1 MVPNKDNNSERL
13 LVLAPTGR
21 DGALIAEAVSAHGLS
36 SEICGDAAGL
46 AAELPKGAGVVLIAE
61 EALTTESISVL
72 RQAFGTQPPWS
83 DLPILVLALAGE
95 STPTVAHLLKRWA
108 ALGNVTVIERPVRP
122 ATLLSVINAALRA
135 RRRQYELQ
143 RLFDHLQVAE
153 ERLRTMI
160 ESAQD
165 YAIINL
171 NLAGEVIFW
180 NAGAERLLGYA
191 EDAILGK
198 SIDMV
203 FSEEDRRSGVP
214 ARERDT
220 ALRTGHAEAEGWRV
234 RQDGSRFWGS
244 GVVNPTRDADGRV
257 IGFVKVL
264 RDMTAHKRSE
274 ERLAEQARALQRSN
288 DDLQRFAYVAS
299 HDLQEPLRAIGSYSQ
314 LLVRKAEGR
323 LDEDSEQFVHFIV
336 DGVDRMRTLI
346 HDLLEFSRLTSG
358 EPEPP
363 ERVDCNA
370 VLGLAL
376 QHLQPRIAESGARIR
391 FERLPVVVGNE
402 SRLLQVLQNLIGNAL
417 KYCDRTPEISISAAR
432 DHDFWQIVVRDNGIG
447 IPPEHHEE
455 IFGLFRRLHSRTK
468 YPGTGIGLATCKRI
482 IEQLGGHIW
491 VKSSPGAGSEF
502 YVTLPA
508 AEADSSP
515 QARAARAFVPE

>member
-1 MVPNKDNNSERL
+1 MIPANDSDRERV

-21 DGALIAEAVSAHGLS
+21 DGALITDAVSSQGLAT
-36 SEICGDAAGL
+36 EICPDAAGL
-46 AAELPKGAGVVLIAE
+46 TVELRRGAGVVLIAE
-61 EALTTESISVL
+61 EALTPESISLL

-83 DLPILVLALAGE
+83 DLPILVLSIAGE
-95 STPTVAHLLKRWA
+95 STPLGAHLLKRWT

-135 RRRQYELQ
+135 RRRQYEVQ
-143 RLFDHLQVAE
+143 RLFENLLVAE

-171 NLAGEVIFW
+171 NLGGEVTYW

-191 EDAILGK
+191 EDAIVGNP
-198 SIDMV
+198 IDIL
-203 FSEEDRRSGVP
+203 FPEEERRSGVP
-214 ARERDT
+214 AQERET
-220 ALRTGHAEAEGWRV
+220 ALRTGHAETEGWRV
-234 RQDGSRFWGS
+234 RQDGSRFWAS
-244 GVVNPTRDADGRV
+244 GVVNPTRDAGGRV

-264 RDMTAHKRSE
+264 RDMTAQKRSE
-274 ERLAEQARALQRSN
+274 ERLAEQALALQRSN

-323 LDEDSEQFVHFIV
+323 LDEDSKQFVHFIV
-336 DGVDRMRTLI
+336 DGVDRMHTLI
-346 HDLLEFSRLTSG
+346 HDLLEFSRLTSS
-358 EPEPP
+358 EPEPAQ
-363 ERVDCNA
+363 RVDCNA

-376 QHLQPRIAESGARIR
+376 RHLQPRIAARGARIR
-391 FERLPVVVGNE
+391 FERLPVVLGNE

-417 KYCDRTPEISISAAR
+417 KYCDTTPEISITAVR
-432 DHDFWQIVVRDNGIG
+432 DHDYWQIVVRDNGIG
-447 IPPEHHEE
+447 IPPEHHEN

-482 IEQLGGHIW
+482 VEQLGGRIW

-508 AEADSSP
+508 AEADTSA
-515 QARAARAFVPE
+515 QARAARVFVPE

>member
-1 MVPNKDNNSERL
+1 MMPANNNRRERI

-21 DGALIAEAVSAHGLS
+21 DGALIAEAVAPHGLT
-36 SEICGDAAGL
+36 SEICSDAAGA
-46 AAELPKGAGVVLIAE
+46 AAELSKGAGVLLIAE
-61 EALTTESISVL
+61 EALTAESMSLL

-83 DLPILVLALAGE
+83 DLPIIVLSIAGE
-95 STPTVAHLLKRWA
+95 STPRVAHSVKRWA
-108 ALGNVTVIERPVRP
+108 ALGNVTLIERPVRP
-122 ATLLSVINAALRA
+122 ATLVSVITAALRA
-135 RRRQYELQ
+135 RRRQYEVQ
-143 RLFDHLQVAE
+143 RLFDNLQVAE
-153 ERLRTMI
+153 ERLRTII
-160 ESAQD
+160 ESTQD

-171 NLAGEVIFW
+171 NLAGEVTYW
-180 NAGAERLLGYA
+180 NAGAQRLLGYP
-191 EDAILGK
+191 EEAITGK
-198 SIDMV
+198 LIDIV
-203 FSEEDRRSGVP
+203 FSEEDRQSGVP
-214 ARERDT
+214 ARERDA
-220 ALRTGHAEAEGWRV
+220 ALRTEHAETEGWRV

-244 GVVNPTRDADGRV
+244 GVVNPTRDATGRV

-264 RDMTAHKRSE
+264 RDITAQKRSE

-288 DDLQRFAYVAS
+288 EDLQRFAYVAS
-299 HDLQEPLRAIGSYSQ
+299 HDLQEPLRAIASYSQ

-336 DGVDRMRTLI
+336 DGVERMRTLI
-346 HDLLEFSRLTSG
+346 HDLLEFSRLASS
-358 EPEPP
+358 EPEPL

-376 QHLQPRIAESGARIR
+376 QHLQPRIAASGARIR
-391 FERLPVVVGNE
+391 FERLPVVLGNE

-417 KYCDRTPEISISAAR
+417 KYCDTTPEISISAAR
-432 DHDFWQIVVRDNGIG
+432 DHDYWQIVVRDNGIG
-447 IPPEHHEE
+447 IPAEHHEE

-482 IEQLGGHIW
+482 VEQLGGRIW

-508 AEADSSP
+508 AEADGSP
-515 QARAARAFVPE
+515 QARAARVFVPE

>member
-1 MVPNKDNNSERL
+1 MIPANDKNRERV

-21 DGALIAEAVSAHGLS
+21 DGTLITEAVSPHGLTT
-36 SEICGDAAGL
+36 EICADAAGV

-61 EALTTESISVL
+61 EALTPESIGLL
-72 RQAFGTQPPWS
+72 RQAFGSQPPWS
-83 DLPILVLALAGE
+83 DLPILVLSIAGE
-95 STPTVAHLLKRWA
+95 STPLVEHSLKRWT

-122 ATLLSVINAALRA
+122 ATLVSVITAALRA
-135 RRRQYELQ
+135 RRRQYEVQ
-143 RLFDHLQVAE
+143 RLFDNMLVAE
-153 ERLRTMI
+153 ERLRSMI

-171 NLAGEVIFW
+171 NLAGEVTYW

-191 EDAILGK
+191 ETAIFGRL
-198 SIDMV
+198 IDIV

-214 ARERDT
+214 AGERDT
-220 ALRTGHAEAEGWRV
+220 ALRTGHAETEGWRV
-234 RQDGSRFWGS
+234 RQDGSRFWAS
-244 GVVNPTRDADGRV
+244 GVVSPTRDAAGRV

-264 RDMTAHKRSE
+264 RDMTAQKRSE

-323 LDEDSEQFVHFIV
+323 LDEDSEQFVRFIV
-336 DGVDRMRTLI
+336 EGVERMRTLI
-346 HDLLEFSRLTSG
+346 HDLLEFSRLTSS

-376 QHLQPRIAESGARIR
+376 QHLQPRIAASGAKIR
-391 FERLPVVVGNE
+391 FDRMPVVLGNE
-402 SRLLQVLQNLIGNAL
+402 SRLLQVFQNLIGNAL
-417 KYCDRTPEISISAAR
+417 KYCDTTPEISISVVR
-432 DHDFWQIVVRDNGIG
+432 EHDFWRIVIRDNGIG
-447 IPPEHHEE
+447 IAPEHHEE
-455 IFGLFRRLHSRTK
+455 IFGLFRRLHSRAK

-482 IEQLGGHIW
+482 VEQLGGRIW

-502 YVTLPA
+502 SVTLPA
-508 AEADSSP
+508 AEADVSP
-515 QARAARAFVPE
+515 QAKAARVFVPE